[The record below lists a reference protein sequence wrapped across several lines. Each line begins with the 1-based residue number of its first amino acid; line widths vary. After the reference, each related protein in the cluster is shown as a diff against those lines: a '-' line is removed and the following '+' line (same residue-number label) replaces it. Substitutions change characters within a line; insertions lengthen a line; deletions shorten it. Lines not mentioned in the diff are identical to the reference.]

1 MVWMISFALQIC
13 VAYGLAFFIA
23 RSGGQVW
30 LAVVGFAFAF
40 LIAWLGGTA
49 ATIYALVA
57 IHGNEAAN
65 SLLQVLGRGFWCAL
79 IGAVLGV
86 RQARNKPTLEVRW
99 LGKAALGVG
108 VVGVIAAVVLP
119 ALRNSEKAN
128 LPLQAQPSGG
138 ESAQPKPVAP
148 MAETWGEGDK
158 EANPVS
164 AKAETWG
171 EGDQQVTPA
180 FIPRARALKERMKA
194 GDLPFFNAQVAH
206 EQRSGGGYV
215 PSSAVQQIESGQT
228 WWVEKGSHY
237 MHVVNTSRFTI
248 ASLGVE
254 KSPAACEK
262 SQTFTPYFLQLE
274 YLLAPGQEAVV
285 VFSLPGANPGT
296 IECLNVVS
304 ALTSQK

>member
-1 MVWMISFALQIC
+1 MVWMISFTLQSC
-13 VAYGLAFFIA
+13 VAFGLAFFIA

-30 LAVVGFAFAF
+30 RAVFGFALAF
-40 LIAWLGGTA
+40 LIAWLGGAA

-57 IHGNEAAN
+57 LHGNEAAN
-65 SLLQVLGRGFWCAL
+65 SLLQVLGLGFWCAL
-79 IGAVLGV
+79 IGAVQGV
-86 RQARNKPTLEVRW
+86 RQARNKPTFEVRW

-108 VVGVIAAVVLP
+108 VVGVIAATLLP
-119 ALRNSEKAN
+119 ALRNNENAI
-128 LPLQAQPSGG
+128 LPLQTQPTGG
-138 ESAQPKPVAP
+138 ESVQPKPAAA

-158 EANPVS
+158 AANPAS

-171 EGDQQVTPA
+171 EGDKEVPQA
-180 FIPRARALKERMKA
+180 FIPRAIALKERMNA
-194 GDLPFFNAQVAH
+194 GNLPWFKAQVTDV
-206 EQRSGGGYV
+206 QRSGGGYV

-254 KSPAACEK
+254 KSPVECEK

-285 VFSLPGANPGT
+285 IFSLPTTNQGN

-304 ALTSQK
+304 ALTNQK

>member
-1 MVWMISFALQIC
+1 MVWMVSVVLEIG
-13 VAYGLAFFIA
+13 VAFGIAYFIA
-23 RSGGQVW
+23 RSGGQAW
-30 LAVVGFAFAF
+30 RAVVGFALAF
-40 LIAWLGGTA
+40 LIAWLGGAA

-86 RQARNKPTLEVRW
+86 RQACNKSTPVVRW
-99 LGKAALGVG
+99 LGKAVLGVG

-128 LPLQAQPSGG
+128 LPLQAQPPRV
-138 ESAQPKPVAP
+138 ESAQPKPAAA

-158 EANPVS
+158 AATPAS

-171 EGDQQVTPA
+171 EGDQEVTPA
-180 FIPRARALKERMKA
+180 FVPRARALKERMKA
-194 GDLPFFNAQVAH
+194 GNLPFFKAQVADM
-206 EQRSGGGYV
+206 QRSGGGYV

-228 WWVEKGSHY
+228 WWIESGSHY
-237 MHVVNTSRFTI
+237 MHVVNTTQFTI

-254 KSPAACEK
+254 KSPTDCEK

-285 VFSLPGANPGT
+285 VFSLPSTNPGHV
-296 IECLNVVS
+296 ECLNVVS
-304 ALTSQK
+304 ALTNQK